1 MVRRQQGTGD
11 GGHGH
16 TVPAPPPRSPRPPG
30 PLPPVYSRRSAPR
43 TAPLP
48 TEAPLAAS
56 RFPTWRRFIAY
67 GFAAA
72 LLALADPA
80 KSPIAPWNL
89 AAGAALCL
97 FGAFWRVWGCGHL
110 RKNQAVIS
118 SGPYAHV
125 RNPLYLG
132 TLLNLFG
139 FGLAAGHPV
148 ILYGLLPVGLLV
160 FALYYVPKKER
171 VESERLR
178 KRFGAEFDEYHDAVP
193 GYLPQLR
200 AWPKAKQEPMSFA
213 LVVENSEVET
223 QILILVG
230 LGVMV
235 GRFTEVIP
243 PYLGLPVGG

>member
-1 MVRRQQGTGD
+1 MPGL
-11 GGHGH
+11 H
-16 TVPAPPPRSPRPPG
+16 APPVRAPLYTPPVPRPDA
-30 PLPPVYSRRSAPR
+30 PPFP
-43 TAPLP
+43 
-48 TEAPLAAS
+48 EDPLAAS
-56 RFPTWRRFIAY
+56 RVPTWRRFIAY

-80 KSPIAPWNL
+80 ASPIAPWNL

-139 FGLAAGHPV
+139 FGLAAGHEV
-148 ILYGLLPVGLLV
+148 ILYGLLPLGLLV
-160 FALYYVPKKER
+160 FTFYYVPKKER
-171 VESERLR
+171 VESERMR

-200 AWPKAKQEPMSFA
+200 RWPKAKTERMSWA

-223 QILILVG
+223 LLLILMG

-235 GRFTEVIP
+235 GRYSGVIP
-243 PYLGLPVGG
+243 PYLGLPLGT